1 MTAPNVGGMA
11 DQCPEDRAPGIGAKL
26 GIGILVESEAFGER
40 LFEVAGRAYA
50 NAAQR
55 WTWELLTELER
66 QTLEGV
72 RQLMAV
78 AGEEG
83 GSSLARRERMA
94 RAAGLPAGKALPL
107 LPWRAQMRV
116 VALGTARYLPAFRRL
131 AERGAETPAG
141 PFLDYVVTHELAIRA
156 LARAEASGRGADH
169 APVEAL
175 LGRVPAI
182 G

>member
-1 MTAPNVGGMA
+1 VTAPNVGGMA

-55 WTWELLTELER
+55 WTWEL
-66 QTLEGV
+66 
-72 RQLMAV
+72 LMAV